1 MINPNFN
8 ISNNNINNNNNNNND
23 NNNNDNDNYKFKIE
37 FLLNQKQLNI
47 NSNSQEK
54 ISNVKEKKNKL
65 TKSYPI
71 KKTKDQKKIIEP
83 LKNNKIQIEHLQSN
97 VRCKKCNELP
107 SFKHDNKRWYCK
119 YCEKPFTP
127 ISFKNLT
134 TENFQK

>member
-8 ISNNNINNNNNNNND
+8 NSNNNNNFN
-23 NNNNDNDNYKFKIE
+23 NDNYKIKIE
-37 FLLNQKQLNI
+37 FLLNQKPLNI

-65 TKSYPI
+65 TNSNPIII

-83 LKNNKIQIEHLQSN
+83 LKNNNNNKIQIEHLQSN

-119 YCEKPFTP
+119 FCEKPFTP

>member
-8 ISNNNINNNNNNNND
+8 NSNNNNNNND
-23 NNNNDNDNYKFKIE
+23 NYKIKIE
-37 FLLNQKQLNI
+37 FLLNQKPLNI

-65 TKSYPI
+65 SNSNPIII

-83 LKNNKIQIEHLQSN
+83 LKNINNNNNKIQIEHLQSN

-119 YCEKPFTP
+119 FCEKPFTP

>member
-8 ISNNNINNNNNNNND
+8 NINNNINSNNNNIKINNNNINNAND
-23 NNNNDNDNYKFKIE
+23 NSKIKID

-54 ISNVKEKKNKL
+54 VSNVKEKKNQL
-65 TKSYPI
+65 TKSSNPIVI
-71 KKTKDQKKIIEP
+71 KKTKDQKKI
-83 LKNNKIQIEHLQSN
+83 QSEHLQSN

-134 TENFQK
+134 KDNFPK